1 MTYRVKVLGTLL
13 LLLVLGAYVAHR
25 LMTNPEWQQFQ
36 TARFWQSLVQV
47 RVSYALFAALMIF
60 VSYFFRSIRWRAFLL
75 PMRKGNLGNIF
86 VSTLIGFSAVALVGR
101 PGEFVRPFL
110 IARKESLGVSSQLA
124 VWTLERVFDSL
135 TLGALMGVVLLLF
148 PPGPDL
154 IVGGSQ
160 AMAHLQTGGIV
171 LWGGAVLAAALL
183 VLLRTHAR
191 TTIGSILRFA
201 CLLPERYR
209 ERLRT
214 MLENFA
220 GGLAAI
226 KSVSSFLA
234 AAGCSLLVWF
244 PVVLAYW
251 STMHA
256 FGLPLIRLD
265 LGAIVLLMV
274 ISLMGSLLLIPGI
287 GGGTQVATFVALTEL
302 FGMPLEV
309 ASSVAILLW
318 VLTYM
323 VVLLPGLPLI
333 AREGLTWQR
342 LRGMAQAAA

>member
-1 MTYRVKVLGTLL
+1 MTYRAKVLGTVL
-13 LLLVLGAYVAHR
+13 LLLVFGAYVAHR

-36 TARFWQSLVQV
+36 AARFWQSLVQV

-60 VSYFFRSIRWRAFLL
+60 ASYFFRSIRWRTFLL

-124 VWTLERVFDSL
+124 VWALERVFDSL
-135 TLGALMGVVLLLF
+135 TLGALMGIVLLLF
-148 PPGPDL
+148 PPDLDL
-154 IVGGSQ
+154 IAGGSQ
-160 AMAHLQTGGIV
+160 AIAHLQTGGMV

-183 VLLRTHAR
+183 VLLRTNAP
-191 TTIGSILRFA
+191 TTIALILRLA
-201 CLLPERYR
+201 RLLPERYR

-220 GGLAAI
+220 AGLAGI

-234 AAGCSLLVWF
+234 AVGCSLLVWL

-251 STMHA
+251 SATHA

-274 ISLMGSLLLIPGI
+274 VSLMGSLLLLPGI
-287 GGGTQVATFVALTEL
+287 GGGTQVALFVALTEL
-302 FGMPLEV
+302 FGIPLEV

-318 VLTYM
+318 VLTHM
-323 VVLLPGLPLI
+323 IVLVPGLPLI

>member
-1 MTYRVKVLGTLL
+1 MTYRVKVLGTMV

-60 VSYFFRSIRWRAFLL
+60 VSYFFRSIRWRAFLF

-171 LWGGAVLAAALL
+171 LRGGAVLAAVLL

-191 TTIGSILRFA
+191 TTIGFILRLA
-201 CLLPERYR
+201 WLLPERYR

-214 MLENFA
+214 ML
-220 GGLAAI
+220 GILRAAWQA
-226 KSVSSFLA
+226 SRVFPASWPQPA
-234 AAGCSLLVWF
+234 ARCWCGFRWCWHTGARRTPSDCR
-244 PVVLAYW
+244 W
-251 STMHA
+251 SGWTWE
-256 FGLPLIRLD
+256 RLCC
-265 LGAIVLLMV
+265 
-274 ISLMGSLLLIPGI
+274 
-287 GGGTQVATFVALTEL
+287 
-302 FGMPLEV
+302 
-309 ASSVAILLW
+309 LW
-318 VLTYM
+318 
-323 VVLLPGLPLI
+323 
-333 AREGLTWQR
+333 
-342 LRGMAQAAA
+342 